1 VTPADRPTPVKEAL
15 NATAPITPI
24 KVQGWVRTRRDS
36 KDFSFI
42 ELNDGSSL
50 CNLQVIA
57 KSTMPNYTAVQRL
70 TTGASIIVRGEL
82 VPSQGKGQQWEVVAD
97 EIEVVGLADDSYPL
111 QKKGHTPEF
120 LREIAHLRPRS
131 NLFGSV
137 FRVRSRLAFAIHT
150 FFQER
155 GFVYVHTPIITG
167 SDCEGAGELFRVTA
181 IDAKNPPRTHQGD
194 VDYAKDFFARA
205 TYLTVSGQLEAEA
218 FALALSKVYTFG
230 PTFRA
235 ENSNTSRHA
244 NEFWMI
250 EPEMAFTDLN
260 GNMDLAEEIV
270 KYLIRHVRQN
280 CPDELGLFAKF
291 VDKELLDRLEFV
303 VERPFQRITY
313 TEAIDLLTKSG
324 QKFEFPVGYG
334 LNLQSEHERW
344 LTEKHF
350 KCPVT
355 VFDYPKEIKPFYM
368 RLNAD
373 GKTVRAMDLL
383 VPGIGEIVGGSQRE
397 ERLEVLEENMRR
409 NNMDPADY
417 KWYMDLR
424 RYGTVPHSGFGLGF
438 ERMLMF
444 VTGVSN
450 IRDVIPFA
458 RTPGSAEF

>member
-1 VTPADRPTPVKEAL
+1 MLSPTSVKDAL
-15 NATAPITPI
+15 GSDAAQPSIF
-24 KVQGWVRTRRDS
+24 VQGWVRTRRDA

-42 ELNDGSSL
+42 ELNDGSCL
-50 CNLQVIA
+50 RNLQIIA
-57 KSTMPNYTAVQRL
+57 KNSLPNYAEIQRL
-70 TTGASIIVRGEL
+70 TTGASVAVRGEL
-82 VPSQGKGQQWEVVAD
+82 IASQGKGQSWEVAAAEVRILGASD
-97 EIEVVGLADDSYPL
+97 ETYPL

-120 LREIAHLRPRS
+120 LREISHLRPRS

-137 FRVRSRLAFAIHT
+137 FRVRSRLAFAVHQ

-167 SDCEGAGELFRVTA
+167 SDCEGAGELFRITT
-181 IDAKNPPRTHQGD
+181 IDAQNPPRTNSGQI
-194 VDYAKDFFARA
+194 DYARDFFARS

-218 FALALSKVYTFG
+218 FACALSKVYTFG

-250 EPEMAFTDLN
+250 EPEMAFCDLD
-260 GNMDLAEEIV
+260 GDMTLAEELV
-270 KYLIRHVRQN
+270 KYLVRDIREK
-280 CPDELGLFAKF
+280 CAEDLGLFVKF
-291 VDKELLDRLEFV
+291 VDKELMERLEFV
-303 VERPFQRITY
+303 VDRPFQRVSY
-313 TEAIDLLTKSG
+313 TDAIELLLKSG
-324 QKFEFPVGYG
+324 QKFEFPVEYG

-355 VFDYPKEIKPFYM
+355 VFNYPKEIKPFYM
-368 RLNAD
+368 RLNDD
-373 GKTVRAMDLL
+373 GKTVTAMDLL

-397 ERLEVLEENMRR
+397 ERLDVLEENMRR
-409 NNMDPADY
+409 HGMNLADY
-417 KWYMDLR
+417 KWYLDLR
-424 RYGTVPHSGFGLGF
+424 RYGTVPHAGFGLGF

-444 VTGVSN
+444 VTGVAN